1 MPTRR
6 FTFFDVFQR
15 NNDGSLTPRRVVSV
29 NGVTFGP
36 GVAFGAGVS
45 FGGIDLFRY
54 LNRC

>member
-36 GVAFGAGVS
+36 ASPLVREFHLVEL
-45 FGGIDLFRY
+45 IY
-54 LNRC
+54 LDI